1 MSSRFLTSEQQ
12 HSYGR
17 YVGEPTAVQLGHYFH
32 LDDTAKQ
39 LVQKRRGDHNRLG
52 FAIQLCTVRFL
63 GTFLIN
69 PLDVP
74 QGVVNYLAAQLE
86 IEELDCLTKYLLRSN
101 THWEHTL
108 IIKQHYGYRDFSEQ
122 PGNWRLVRWLYQR
135 AWIGGESPS
144 MLFDLTTARL
154 VEQKIL
160 LPGVTVLS
168 RLISA
173 VRERVANRTW
183 KTLAQLPNS
192 EQIEK
197 LEALILVGEKARLT
211 ALEQLRKSPTRKSS
225 PSLVNALNR
234 LVTIRTL
241 GSNKLDLGKIP
252 PIRFKTLS
260 KTAFTLRA
268 QAIARMPTERRIATL
283 VAWAYVMEAIAIDD
297 ALDVLNLLVKDIL
310 ARSQRDGKKNRLRS
324 LKDLDHAA
332 LQLAAACRVLVNPAT
347 EDSQVR
353 EKVWQLLT
361 PEQLSSAITDVEDI
375 ARPPEDNYYQELLGQ
390 WRAVRRF
397 LPKLLSIIDFEGNQ
411 AGQKILEAWQFLQ
424 SIEGKRKP
432 KMDEA
437 PLKIVDKRWAAWV
450 VSKDGSIDRRAY
462 TFCVLEQ
469 LLEGLRRRDLFVS
482 QGERWSNPRAK
493 LLQGKA
499 WEAARPSV
507 CRTLN
512 LNPQPEP
519 ELKVLQQQLNQAYF
533 QTASNLPQ
541 NSEVR
546 IEVDKKG
553 KETLTIS
560 NLDKLEEP
568 DSYLQLKDQ
577 VESLLPQVDLP
588 EVLLEINAKTGF
600 MDEFTHLNESFAK
613 VSDLSISICA
623 VLIAQGCNIGL
634 APLVRKGIPALT
646 RGRLSWVEQNY
657 FRPETIIRAN
667 ARLVD
672 AQTQIPLVKSWGG
685 GEVASADGM
694 RFVVPV
700 QTLNAGPNSKYFN
713 RGRGITYYN
722 YTSNQF
728 TGFHGLVIPGT
739 LRDSLAVLVGLLEQK
754 TSLRPRELMTDT
766 SGYSDVVFGLFWLLG
781 YQFSPRLADA
791 GSARFWRLD
800 SEADYGLLDNLA
812 RQTVKTEL
820 IEQNWDDMLRVAGS
834 LKRGTV
840 SALEIMRALHR
851 GKKPSTIAKAIG
863 ELGKITKTL
872 YLLNYVDDEAYRRR
886 ILTQLNRGE
895 SRHSLARAI
904 FYGRRGELRQRY
916 REGQEE
922 QLGTLGLVV
931 NVLVLW
937 NSYYMD
943 AAINQLLSEGWQIKD
958 EDKAR
963 LSPLPHSHFNML
975 GRYQFNLPEELKDGA
990 MRPLRDA
997 EARDELADLDYW

>member
-1 MSSRFLTSEQQ
+1 
-12 HSYGR
+12 
-17 YVGEPTAVQLGHYFH
+17 
-32 LDDTAKQ
+32 Q
-39 LVQKRRGDHNRLG
+39 LVKKSRGDYNRLG

-69 PLDVP
+69 PIDVP
-74 QGVVNYLAAQLE
+74 QGVVKYLASQLE
-86 IEELDCLTKYLLRSN
+86 IADVDCLPNYLSRPT
-101 THWEHTL
+101 THWVHAQA
-108 IIKQHYGYRDFSEQ
+108 IKKHYGYRDFSSQ
-122 PGNWRLVRWLYQR
+122 PEHWRIVRWLYQR

-144 MLFDLTTARL
+144 MMFDLTTARL

-168 RLISA
+168 RLIPA
-173 VRERVANRTW
+173 VRERVAQRTW
-183 KTLAQLPNS
+183 KILSKLPNS
-192 EQIEK
+192 KQIEN
-197 LEALILVGEKARLT
+197 LEALIVVVEQARLT
-211 ALEQLRKSPTRKSS
+211 PLEQLRKSPTRKSA

-234 LVTIRTL
+234 LVTIRAL
-241 GSNKLDLGKIP
+241 GINQLNVDKIP

-310 ARSQRDGKKNRLRS
+310 AKSQKDGKKNRLRT

-332 LQLAAACRVLVNPAT
+332 LQLATACKVLVNPET
-347 EDSQVR
+347 EDNQVR
-353 EKVWQLLT
+353 EEVWQRLT
-361 PEQLSSAITDVEDI
+361 PEQLSSAIADVEDI
-375 ARPPEDNYYQELLGQ
+375 ARPPEDNYYTELIQQ

-424 SIEGKRKP
+424 SIEGQRKP
-432 KMDEA
+432 KMDSA
-437 PLKIVDKRWAAWV
+437 PLKIVDKKWAVWV
-450 VSKDGSIDRRAY
+450 IDENGSIDRRAY
-462 TFCVLEQ
+462 TFCVLEK

-482 QGERWSNPRAK
+482 SGEKWSNPRAK
-493 LLQGKA
+493 LLQGKD
-499 WEAARPSV
+499 WESARASV
-507 CRTLN
+507 CRTLE
-512 LNPQPEP
+512 LNPQPEL
-519 ELKVLQQQLNQAYF
+519 ELKTLQKQLNQAYS
-533 QTASNLPQ
+533 QTAKNLP
-541 NSEVR
+541 NNTNVR
-546 IEVDKKG
+546 IEKDKKG

-560 NLDKLEEP
+560 NLDKLDEP
-568 DSYLQLKDQ
+568 ESYLKLKDK

-600 MDEFTHLNESFAK
+600 MDEFSHLNESFVK
-613 VSDLSISICA
+613 VKDLPISICA

-634 APLVRKGIPALT
+634 SPLVRKRIPALT

-657 FRPETIIRAN
+657 FRPETIIKAN

-672 AQTQIPLVKSWGG
+672 AQTKIPIVKSWGG

-700 QTLNAGPNSKYFN
+700 QTLNAGANSKYFN

-728 TGFHGLVIPGT
+728 TGFHGLVVPGT
-739 LRDSLAVLVGLLEQK
+739 LRDSLVVLVGLLEQQ
-754 TSLRPRELMTDT
+754 TGLRPRELMTDT

-834 LKRGTV
+834 LKWGTV
-840 SALEIMRALHR
+840 SATEIMRALHR

-895 SRHSLARAI
+895 SRHSLARAV

-937 NSYYMD
+937 NTYYMD
-943 AAINQLLSEGWQIKD
+943 AAINQLISEGWEIKE

-963 LSPLPHSHFNML
+963 LSPLPHSHINML

-990 MRPLRDA
+990 LRPLRDV
-997 EARDELADLDYW
+997 EAIDELADLDFW

>member
-1 MSSRFLTSEQQ
+1 VSSRFLSLEQQ
-12 HSYGR
+12 YSYGR
-17 YVGEPTAVQLGHYFH
+17 YVGEPTTEQLAHYFH
-32 LDDTAKQ
+32 LDDTAKT
-39 LVQKRRGDHNRLG
+39 LVQKRRGEHNRLG

-69 PLDVP
+69 PIDVP
-74 QGVVNYLAAQLE
+74 QGVIDYLASQLE
-86 IEELDCLTKYLLRSN
+86 IKDVNCLEQYLLRSN

-108 IIKQHYGYRDFSEQ
+108 IIKKHYGYRDFSSQ
-122 PGNWRLVRWLYQR
+122 PEHWRLVRWLYQR

-144 MLFDLTTARL
+144 MMFDLTTARL

-173 VRERVANRTW
+173 VREKVANRTW
-183 KTLAQLPNS
+183 KTLAKLPTS
-192 EQIEK
+192 KQIEN
-197 LEALILVGEKARLT
+197 LEALIVVGEKSRLT
-211 ALEQLRKSPTRKSS
+211 PLEQLRKSPTRRSA

-234 LVTIRTL
+234 LVTIRAL
-241 GSNKLDLGKIP
+241 GIGRLFVGKIP
-252 PIRFKTLS
+252 PIRFKALS

-310 ARSQRDGKKNRLRS
+310 SKSQRDGKKNRLRT
-324 LKDLDHAA
+324 LKDLDNAA
-332 LQLAAACRVLVNPAT
+332 LQLATACKVLINPET
-347 EDSQVR
+347 LDNKVR
-353 EKVWQLLT
+353 EEVWQRLT
-361 PEQLSSAITDVEDI
+361 PEQLSSAIASVEEL
-375 ARPPEDNYYQELLGQ
+375 ARPPEDNYYTELIQQ
-390 WRAVRRF
+390 WRSVRRF

-424 SIEGKRKP
+424 SIEGQRQP
-432 KMDEA
+432 SMDAA
-437 PLKIVDKRWAAWV
+437 PLKVVDKKWAVWV
-450 VSKDGSIDRRAY
+450 IDSNGSINRRAY
-462 TFCVLEQ
+462 TFCVLGQ

-482 QGERWSNPRAK
+482 SGEKWSNPRAK

-499 WEAARPSV
+499 WESARASV
-507 CRTLN
+507 CRTLE

-519 ELKVLQQQLNQAYF
+519 ELKTLQKQLDRAYS
-533 QTASNLPQ
+533 QTAQNLPNNTQ
-541 NSEVR
+541 VR
-546 IEVDKKG
+546 IEKDKKG

-560 NLDKLEEP
+560 NLDKLDEP
-568 DSYLQLKDQ
+568 SSYLKLKDK

-600 MDEFTHLNESFAK
+600 MDEFTHFNESFAK
-613 VSDLSISICA
+613 VKDLSISICA

-634 APLVRKGIPALT
+634 SPLVRKRIPALT

-657 FRPETIIRAN
+657 FRPETIIKAN
-667 ARLVD
+667 ARLVE
-672 AQTQIPLVKSWGG
+672 AQTKIPIVKSWGG
-685 GEVASADGM
+685 GEVASADGI

-700 QTLNAGPNSKYFN
+700 QTLNAGANSKYFN

-728 TGFHGLVIPGT
+728 TGFHGLVVPGT
-739 LRDSLAVLVGLLEQK
+739 LRDSLVVLVGLLEQQ
-754 TSLRPRELMTDT
+754 TGLRPRELMTDT

-791 GSARFWRLD
+791 GAARFWRLD
-800 SEADYGLLDNLA
+800 HDADYGLLDNLA
-812 RQTVKTEL
+812 RQTVKTDL
-820 IEQNWDDMLRVAGS
+820 IEQNWDDLLRVAGS
-834 LKRGTV
+834 LKLGTV
-840 SALEIMRALHR
+840 SATEIMRALHR

-895 SRHSLARAI
+895 SRHSVARAV
-904 FYGRRGELRQRY
+904 FYGRRGEIRQRY

-937 NSYYMD
+937 NTYYMD
-943 AAINQLLSEGWQIKD
+943 AAIARLLSEGWEIKE

-963 LSPLPHSHFNML
+963 LSPLPHSHLNML
-975 GRYQFNLPEELKDGA
+975 GRYPDGVTT
-990 MRPLRDA
+990 PLI
-997 EARDELADLDYW
+997 LM

>member
-1 MSSRFLTSEQQ
+1 M
-12 HSYGR
+12 
-17 YVGEPTAVQLGHYFH
+17 
-32 LDDTAKQ
+32 
-39 LVQKRRGDHNRLG
+39 
-52 FAIQLCTVRFL
+52 
-63 GTFLIN
+63 
-69 PLDVP
+69 
-74 QGVVNYLAAQLE
+74 
-86 IEELDCLTKYLLRSN
+86 
-101 THWEHTL
+101 
-108 IIKQHYGYRDFSEQ
+108 
-122 PGNWRLVRWLYQR
+122 
-135 AWIGGESPS
+135 
-144 MLFDLTTARL
+144 MFDLTTARL

-183 KTLAQLPNS
+183 KILSQLPNDK
-192 EQIEK
+192 QIEN
-197 LEALILVGEKARLT
+197 LEALIVVVEKARLT
-211 ALEQLRKSPTRKSS
+211 PLEQLRKSPTRRSA

-234 LVTIRTL
+234 LVTIRAL
-241 GSNKLDLGKIP
+241 GINQLNVGKIP
-252 PIRFKTLS
+252 PIRFKAIS

-268 QAIARMPTERRIATL
+268 QAIARMTSSRRIATL

-310 ARSQRDGKKNRLRS
+310 SKSQKEGKKNRLRT
-324 LKDLDHAA
+324 LKDLDSAA
-332 LQLAAACRVLVNPAT
+332 LQLAIACKVLVNSET
-347 EDSQVR
+347 EDNKVR
-353 EKVWQLLT
+353 EEVWQRLT
-361 PEQLSSAITDVEDI
+361 PEQLAEAIASVEEL
-375 ARPPEDNYYQELLGQ
+375 ARPPEDNYYTELIQQ

-424 SIEGKRKP
+424 SIEGQRKP
-432 KMDEA
+432 KMDAA
-437 PLKIVDKRWAAWV
+437 PLKIVDKKWAGWV
-450 VSKDGSIDRRAY
+450 IDENGSIDRRAY
-462 TFCVLEQ
+462 TFCVLEK

-482 QGERWSNPRAK
+482 SGEKWSNPRAK

-499 WEAARPSV
+499 WESARASV
-507 CRTLN
+507 CRTLE

-519 ELKVLQQQLNQAYF
+519 ELKTLQKQLNQAYS
-533 QTASNLPQ
+533 QTAKNLPN
-541 NSEVR
+541 NSQVR
-546 IEVDKKG
+546 IEKDKKG

-560 NLDKLEEP
+560 NLDKLDEP
-568 DSYLQLKDQ
+568 ESYIKLKDQ

-600 MDEFTHLNESFAK
+600 MDEFSHLNESFAK
-613 VSDLSISICA
+613 VKDLSISICA

-634 APLVRKGIPALT
+634 SPLVRKRIPALT

-657 FRPETIIRAN
+657 FRPETITKAN

-672 AQTQIPLVKSWGG
+672 AQTQIPIVKSWGG

-700 QTLNAGPNSKYFN
+700 QTLNAGANSKYFN

-728 TGFHGLVIPGT
+728 TGFHGLVVPGT
-739 LRDSLAVLVGLLEQK
+739 LRDSLVVLVGLLEQQ
-754 TSLRPRELMTDT
+754 TGLRPRELMTDT

-834 LKRGTV
+834 LKWGTV
-840 SALEIMRALHR
+840 SATEIMRVLHR

-895 SRHSLARAI
+895 SRHSLARAV

-922 QLGTLGLVV
+922 QLGTLGLIV

-937 NSYYMD
+937 NTYYMD
-943 AAINQLLSEGWQIKD
+943 AAINKLISEGWDIKE

-963 LSPLPHSHFNML
+963 LSPLPYSHINML

-990 MRPLRDA
+990 LRPLRDV
-997 EARDELADLDYW
+997 EAIDELADLDLW

>member
-1 MSSRFLTSEQQ
+1 MSSRFLSQEQQ
-12 HSYGR
+12 HNYGR
-17 YVGEPTAVQLGHYFH
+17 YTGEPTSIQLANYFH
-32 LDDTAKQ
+32 LDDTAKT

-63 GTFLIN
+63 GTFLID
-69 PLDVP
+69 PIDVP
-74 QGVVNYLAAQLE
+74 QEVINYLASQLE
-86 IEELDCLTKYLLRSN
+86 IKDVTCLPQYLLRSN
-101 THWEHTL
+101 TRWEHTL
-108 IIKQHYGYRDFSEQ
+108 TIKKHYGYRDFSEQ
-122 PGNWRLVRWLYQR
+122 PGHWRLLRWLYQR
-135 AWIGGESPS
+135 AWTGGESPS

-168 RLISA
+168 RLIST

-183 KTLAQLPNS
+183 KILSRLPNS
-192 EQIEK
+192 KQIEN
-197 LEALILVGEKARLT
+197 LEALIVIGEKARLT
-211 ALEQLRKSPTRKSS
+211 PLEQLRKSPTRRSA

-241 GSNKLDLGKIP
+241 GINQLNVGKIP

-268 QAIARMPTERRIATL
+268 QAVARMSTERRIATL

-297 ALDVLNLLVKDIL
+297 ALDVLNLLAKDIL
-310 ARSQRDGKKNRLRS
+310 AKSQKDGKKNRLRT
-324 LKDLDHAA
+324 LKDLDGAA
-332 LQLAAACRVLVNPAT
+332 LQLATACKVLVNPKT
-347 EDSQVR
+347 EDNKVR
-353 EKVWQLLT
+353 EEVWQKLT
-361 PEQLSSAITDVEDI
+361 LEQLTAAITSVEEL
-375 ARPPEDNYYQELLGQ
+375 ARPPEDNYYAELIQQ

-424 SIEGKRKP
+424 SIEGNKKP
-432 KMDEA
+432 KMDSA
-437 PLKIVDKRWAAWV
+437 PLKIVDKKWATWV
-450 VSKDGSIDRRAY
+450 IDENGSIDRRAY
-462 TFCVLEQ
+462 TFCVLE
-469 LLEGLRRRDLFVS
+469 
-482 QGERWSNPRAK
+482 K
-493 LLQGKA
+493 LL
-499 WEAARPSV
+499 
-507 CRTLN
+507 
-512 LNPQPEP
+512 
-519 ELKVLQQQLNQAYF
+519 
-533 QTASNLPQ
+533 
-541 NSEVR
+541 
-546 IEVDKKG
+546 
-553 KETLTIS
+553 
-560 NLDKLEEP
+560 
-568 DSYLQLKDQ
+568 
-577 VESLLPQVDLP
+577 
-588 EVLLEINAKTGF
+588 
-600 MDEFTHLNESFAK
+600 DEFSHLNESFARVK
-613 VSDLSISICA
+613 DLPISICA
-623 VLIAQGCNIGL
+623 ILIAQGCNIGL
-634 APLVRKGIPALT
+634 SPLVRKRIPALT

-657 FRPETIIRAN
+657 FRPETIIKAN

-672 AQTQIPLVKSWGG
+672 AQREIPIVKSWGG

-700 QTLNAGPNSKYFN
+700 QTLNAGANSKYFN

-728 TGFHGLVIPGT
+728 TGFHGLVVPGT
-739 LRDSLAVLVGLLEQK
+739 LRDSLVVLVGLLEQQ
-754 TSLRPRELMTDT
+754 TGLRPRELMTDT

-800 SEADYGLLDNLA
+800 SSADYGLLDNLA
-812 RQTVKTEL
+812 RQTVKTDL
-820 IEQNWDDMLRVAGS
+820 IEQNWDDLLRVAGS
-834 LKRGTV
+834 LKLGTV
-840 SALEIMRALHR
+840 SATEIMRALHR

-904 FYGRRGELRQRY
+904 FYGRRGEIRQRY

-922 QLGTLGLVV
+922 QLGTLGLVT

-937 NSYYMD
+937 NTYYMD
-943 AAINQLLSEGWQIKD
+943 AAIARLQKEGWEIKE

-963 LSPLPHSHFNML
+963 LSPLSHSHINML

-990 MRPLRDA
+990 LRPLRDVDA
-997 EARDELADLDYW
+997 LDELGNLDLW

>member
-1 MSSRFLTSEQQ
+1 M
-12 HSYGR
+12 
-17 YVGEPTAVQLGHYFH
+17 GEPTSVQLAHYFH

-52 FAIQLCTVRFL
+52 FALQLCTVRFL

-69 PLDVP
+69 PIDVP
-74 QGVVNYLAAQLE
+74 QGVVSYLASQLE
-86 IEELDCLTKYLLRSN
+86 IKDVNCLEQYLLRSN

-108 IIKQHYGYRDFSEQ
+108 VIKKHYGYRDFSSQ
-122 PGNWRLVRWLYQR
+122 PEHWRLVRWLYQR
-135 AWIGGESPS
+135 TWIGGESPS
-144 MLFDLTTARL
+144 MMFDLTTARL

-183 KTLAQLPNS
+183 KTLSKLPNS
-192 EQIEK
+192 KQIEN
-197 LEALILVGEKARLT
+197 LEALIVVGEKARLT
-211 ALEQLRKSPTRKSS
+211 PLEQLRKSPTRRSA

-234 LVTIRTL
+234 LVTIRAL
-241 GSNKLDLGKIP
+241 GINQLDVGPIP

-260 KTAFTLRA
+260 KTAFTLKA

-283 VAWAYVMEAIAIDD
+283 VAWAYVMEASAIDD

-310 ARSQRDGKKNRLRS
+310 AKSQKDGKKNRLRT
-324 LKDLDHAA
+324 LKDLDNAA
-332 LQLAAACRVLVNPAT
+332 LQLATACKVLINPAT
-347 EDSQVR
+347 KDDRVR
-353 EKVWQLLT
+353 EEVWQRLT
-361 PEQLSSAITDVEDI
+361 PEQLSSAIADVEDI
-375 ARPPEDNYYQELLGQ
+375 ARPTEDNYYQELIQQ
-390 WRAVRRF
+390 WRSVRRF
-397 LPKLLSIIDFEGNQ
+397 LPKLLSTIDFEGNQ

-424 SIEGKRKP
+424 SIEGQRKP
-432 KMDEA
+432 LMDAA
-437 PLKIVDKRWAAWV
+437 PLQVVDKKWAAWV
-450 VSKDGSIDRRAY
+450 VSEDGSIDRRAY
-462 TFCVLEQ
+462 TFCILGQ

-493 LLQGKA
+493 LLKGKA
-499 WEAARPSV
+499 WELARASV
-507 CRTLN
+507 CRTLE

-519 ELKVLQQQLNQAYF
+519 ELKVLQKQLNQAYS
-533 QTASNLPQ
+533 QTAKNLPN
-541 NSEVR
+541 NSKVR
-546 IEVDKKG
+546 IEKDKKG

-560 NLDKLEEP
+560 NLDKLDDPE
-568 DSYLQLKDQ
+568 SYLKLKDQ

-588 EVLLEINAKTGF
+588 EVLLEINAKTRF
-600 MDEFTHLNESFAK
+600 MEEFTHLNESLAK
-613 VSDLSISICA
+613 VSDLSTSICA

-634 APLVRKGIPALT
+634 SPLVRKKIPALT

-657 FRPETIIRAN
+657 FRPETIIKAN

-672 AQTQIPLVKSWGG
+672 AQTKIPLVKSWGG

-700 QTLNAGPNSKYFN
+700 QTLNAGANSKYFN

-728 TGFHGLVIPGT
+728 TGFHGLVVPGT
-739 LRDSLAVLVGLLEQK
+739 LRDSLVVLVGLLEQQ
-754 TSLRPRELMTDT
+754 TGLRPRELMTDT
-766 SGYSDVVFGLFWLLG
+766 SGYSDVIFGLFWLLG

-812 RQTVKTEL
+812 RQTVKTDL
-820 IEQNWDDMLRVAGS
+820 IEQNWDDLLRVAGS
-834 LKRGTV
+834 LKFGTV

-895 SRHSLARAI
+895 SRHSLARAV

-943 AAINQLLSEGWQIKD
+943 AAINQLLSEGWEIKD

-963 LSPLPHSHFNML
+963 LSPLSHSHFNML

-990 MRPLRDA
+990 LRPLRDV
-997 EARDELADLDYW
+997 EAQDELADWDFW